1 MCLVMHSGDDQDSL
15 GSGMKKHGSYEKGGF
30 FFCFFEDYV
39 KSKLFKYLRKLFY
52 MDDWSFV
59 IVLFLTCL
67 NI

>member
-1 MCLVMHSGDDQDSL
+1 MVHVRKVGF
-15 GSGMKKHGSYEKGGF
+15 F

-52 MDDWSFV
+52 IDDWSFIIV
-59 IVLFLTCL
+59 VLFLIRL